1 MLVRSYGVT
10 PDGAAVDLY
19 ALGNDTGLRA
29 QIMTYGGTIVAI
41 EAPDRSG
48 VRTNVVLALPSIAD
62 YVAQDAYL
70 GALVGR
76 YANRIGDAS
85 FVLDGREYHV
95 SKNDGDNCL
104 HGGRIG
110 FNKAVWRVVDSA
122 EGPEPRLTLRHVS
135 PNGDQGFPGTVAT
148 EVTYV
153 IAGGNTLRL
162 EYRAETDRPTVVN
175 FTNHAYFNL
184 GGSAC
189 ADILEHEMMIAA
201 ERFTPVNTQLI
212 PTGEMRD
219 VAGAPFDFREPHLI
233 GARIGAR
240 DEQLT
245 AALGY
250 DHNFILGPSAGG
262 EPQLAASA
270 REPQSGRV
278 LEVHTT
284 QPGVQFYSGNHL
296 DGTLRGP
303 DGKIYSRHTGFALE
317 TQHFPD
323 SPNQPSFPSTVL
335 RPGEVFASTTEYHFG
350 LD

>member
-19 ALGNDTGLRA
+19 TLGDSTGLEA
-29 QIMTYGGTIVAI
+29 QITTYGGTIVAI

-48 VRTNVVLALPSIAD
+48 VRTNVVLSLPSLAD

-76 YANRIGDAS
+76 YANRIGGAS
-85 FVLDGREYHV
+85 FVLDGSEYHV

-104 HGGRIG
+104 HGGRVG
-110 FNKAVWRVVDSA
+110 FNKAVWSVVDCA
-122 EGPEPRLTLRHVS
+122 DEPEPRLTLRHVS
-135 PNGDQGFPGTVAT
+135 PDGDQGFPGAVTV

-153 IAGGNTLRL
+153 VSGGNTLRL
-162 EYRAETDRPTVVN
+162 EYRAETDRATVVN

-184 GGSAC
+184 GGAAR
-189 ADILEHEMMIAA
+189 ADILGHDMTIAA
-201 ERFTPVNTQLI
+201 EKFTPVDTELI

-219 VAGAPFDFREPHLI
+219 VAATAFDFRERHPI
-233 GARIGAR
+233 GARIGEQ
-240 DEQLT
+240 DEQLV

-250 DHNFILGPSAGG
+250 DHNFILRPSASGA
-262 EPQLAASA
+262 PRLAARA
-270 REPQSGRV
+270 RDPLSGRV

-303 DGKIYSRHTGFALE
+303 TGKVYTRHTGFALE

-323 SPNQPSFPSTVL
+323 SPNRPAFPSTVL
-335 RPGEVFASTTEYHFG
+335 RPGEVFASTTEYRFG
-350 LD
+350 ID